1 MNFGGFFTIVKPL
14 LGTSVF
20 LFVWSIFVFEKIYDE
35 HPILTV
41 FSNVGEDVLVQYCC
55 FNKVYD
61 VKSVS

>member
-20 LFVWSIFVFEKIYDE
+20 LFVWSIFVFEKIYDG

-41 FSNVGEDVLVQYCC
+41 FSKIGEDVLASIK
-55 FNKVYD
+55 FMM
-61 VKSVS
+61 